1 MVFRLSWLYK
11 GNMNP
16 IHDGEFSYTIEAKR
30 FKSGQLAWIWEVRK
44 TRDGWIVERGASV
57 RSHEAAAM
65 AALATISRARVAAR
79 EQAPAPW

>member
-1 MVFRLSWLYK
+1 
-11 GNMNP
+11 MNP

-44 TRDGWIVERGASV
+44 ICDGRIVERGASV
-57 RSHEAAAM
+57 RSREAART
-65 AALATISRARVAAR
+65 AALETMSLAQVAAR